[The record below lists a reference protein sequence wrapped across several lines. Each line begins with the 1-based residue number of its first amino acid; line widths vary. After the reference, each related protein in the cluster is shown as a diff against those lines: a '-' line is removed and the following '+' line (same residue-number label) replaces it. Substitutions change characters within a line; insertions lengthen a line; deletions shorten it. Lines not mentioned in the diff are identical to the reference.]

1 MDGYLCRREGFD
13 VLAGALDDAG
23 WERLSD
29 PNSSPDRKN
38 HTFDHTAFMFSG
50 GERDGPLAAYL

>member
-13 VLAGALDDAG
+13 VLTGALDDAG